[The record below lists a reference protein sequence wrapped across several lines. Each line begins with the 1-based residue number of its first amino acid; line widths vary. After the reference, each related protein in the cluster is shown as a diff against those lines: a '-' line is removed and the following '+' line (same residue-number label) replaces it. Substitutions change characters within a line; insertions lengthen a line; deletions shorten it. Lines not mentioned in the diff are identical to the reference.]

1 MLLIYHKYRLFI
13 LMIHDQQQQEQRIAS
28 SVVNFPIMR
37 VHNCVYLQPLSMPS
51 QFLSIKIRLD
61 SGHETSA
68 VIEVKS

>member
-1 MLLIYHKYRLFI
+1 MLLIYHKSRLFI

-28 SVVNFPIMR
+28 SVNFPIMR